1 MRAWRCSAAS
11 TPCPRRASC
20 RNTLRGSPRRRSR
33 ACSPSGTHNSPEKS
47 SSLLSRSIST
57 SIPCPIFG
65 EHPIVEYS
73 TAIEFAVFRGVKGQ
87 SRAVRLEKRG
97 NRPAIFGACR
107 FLPPQMWAESC
118 SEILA
123 REKAHENGAAPAADL
138 GWPSLKPRAKIG
150 VGFEFYRRGTA
161 FDQQR

>member
-1 MRAWRCSAAS
+1 V
-11 TPCPRRASC
+11 PY
-20 RNTLRGSPRRRSR
+20 
-33 ACSPSGTHNSPEKS
+33 
-47 SSLLSRSIST
+47 
-57 SIPCPIFG
+57 FG

-123 REKAHENGAAPAADL
+123 REKAHENGAASAADL
-138 GWPSLKPRAKIG
+138 GWPSLKARAKIG
-150 VGFEFYRRGTA
+150 AGFEFYRRGTA